1 MDESA
6 SAAPSSMP
14 SSANPLALFESEPP
28 VEPPVEAAQADAS
41 RSRTTTRADVEAAKE
56 AAGSDLM
63 SQRELIEVVDTYF
76 EEEMQQLRSEFTTT
90 AKLEKLIFSVH
101 ARLTEAP
108 TVRLFP

>member
-1 MDESA
+1 
-6 SAAPSSMP
+6 MP

>member
-1 MDESA
+1 
-6 SAAPSSMP
+6 
-14 SSANPLALFESEPP
+14 
-28 VEPPVEAAQADAS
+28 
-41 RSRTTTRADVEAAKE
+41 
-56 AAGSDLM
+56 M